1 MSQLRARFTSGAAS
15 SFTSKAALLF
25 ITLNV
30 ADIALSTLAI
40 SSGSQE
46 INYIYSA
53 LGSPILIAAVKML
66 TAGVVIL
73 VLGLSNR
80 SHILKWLNVG
90 MALIVGWNVMALLTW
105 SL

>member
-15 SFTSKAALLF
+15 SFTSRAALVF
-25 ITLNV
+25 IILNV
-30 ADIALSTLAI
+30 ADISLSALAI
-40 SSGSQE
+40 SSGSHE
-46 INYIYSA
+46 LNYIYSA

-73 VLGLSNR
+73 VLGMFQR
-80 SHILKWLNVG
+80 SHILNWLNVG
-90 MALIVGWNVMALLTW
+90 MALIVGWNVIALVSW